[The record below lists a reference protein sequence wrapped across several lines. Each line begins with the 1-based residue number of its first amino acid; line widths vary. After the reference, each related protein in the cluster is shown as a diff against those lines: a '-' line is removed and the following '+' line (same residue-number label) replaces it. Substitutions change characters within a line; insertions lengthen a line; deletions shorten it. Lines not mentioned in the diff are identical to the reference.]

1 MIRENKGRLIWSS
14 IVIVLP
20 ILIGLLLWNQL
31 PDRIATHWDTQG
43 VANGWSSKAFTVFA
57 LPCILL
63 ILHWVCVLASNADPK
78 WKNYPAKMLS
88 IVLWICPVISVIM
101 MIFVYGV
108 ALGLDLKMERIMPL
122 LVGAMFVVVGNY
134 LPKCKQSYTMG
145 IKLPW
150 TLHDEENWNRTHRMA
165 GKLWVG
171 VGVLAM
177 FSALLPSKSIFIVF
191 MLILS
196 VAVIVPTVYSYLL
209 FKNKEKSGE

>member
-1 MIRENKGRLIWSS
+1 
-14 IVIVLP
+14 
-20 ILIGLLLWNQL
+20 
-31 PDRIATHWDTQG
+31 
-43 VANGWSSKAFTVFA
+43 
-57 LPCILL
+57 
-63 ILHWVCVLASNADPK
+63 
-78 WKNYPAKMLS
+78 
-88 IVLWICPVISVIM
+88 M

>member
-14 IVIVLP
+14 IVIVFP

-88 IVLWICPVISVIM
+88 IVLWICPAISVILM
-101 MIFVYGV
+101 VFVYGV

-150 TLHDEENWNRTHRMA
+150 TLHDEENWNRTHRIA

-209 FKNKEKSGE
+209 FKNKEKRGE

>member
-88 IVLWICPVISVIM
+88 IVLWICPAISVIM

>member
-88 IVLWICPVISVIM
+88 IVLWICPAISVIM

-196 VAVIVPTVYSYLL
+196 VAVIVPTVYSYVL

>member
-14 IVIVLP
+14 IVIMLP

-88 IVLWICPVISVIM
+88 IVLWICPAISVIM

>member
-63 ILHWVCVLASNADPK
+63 VLHWVCVLASNADPK

-88 IVLWICPVISVIM
+88 IVLWICPAI
-101 MIFVYGV
+101 
-108 ALGLDLKMERIMPL
+108 
-122 LVGAMFVVVGNY
+122 VV
-134 LPKCKQSYTMG
+134 
-145 IKLPW
+145 
-150 TLHDEENWNRTHRMA
+150 DR
-165 GKLWVG
+165 
-171 VGVLAM
+171 
-177 FSALLPSKSIFIVF
+177 
-191 MLILS
+191 
-196 VAVIVPTVYSYLL
+196 
-209 FKNKEKSGE
+209 